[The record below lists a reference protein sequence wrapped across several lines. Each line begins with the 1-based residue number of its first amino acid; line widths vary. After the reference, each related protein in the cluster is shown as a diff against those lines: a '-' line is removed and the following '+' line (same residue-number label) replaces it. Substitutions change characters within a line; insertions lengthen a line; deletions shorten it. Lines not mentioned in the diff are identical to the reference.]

1 MTIFSKD
8 LIGAKQSVVDE
19 ILLLNPIQIP
29 MITLLGFGAPITNT
43 RHEWYEDSMFA
54 TESTITAA
62 ATVSDTTLKVAST
75 EPFRKDLVIQIKD
88 ELIYVHTVNEVTKEL
103 SVIRGFANTTPA
115 AVATNDKVT
124 AMFVDSKEAKDAR
137 DDRFKKRLP
146 GHNITQVFDDSIKIS
161 GTSESVEQYGITN
174 QYSHEKAKK
183 QRELALQLEQ
193 AVINGIEYQDG
204 DKRYMRGIREY
215 IKTNVTEAAK
225 APLSMDMINDLA
237 QSLYE
242 RGAFKTGGDF
252 RVIVGAKQKR
262 AIGKFDETKIRLV
275 RDDGTRGNT
284 VDRLV
289 TDFGEFVV
297 ELNNN
302 LRSDE
307 MFLIDKNRATIRALK
322 DREFFH
328 KYLGD
333 QGDYTKGMIVGEY
346 TLEFKQEA
354 AHGRIKGL
362 A

>member
-1 MTIFSKD
+1 MTILSKD
-8 LIGAKQSVVDE
+8 LIGVKQSVVDE

-29 MITLLGFGAPITNT
+29 MITLLGFGEAITNT

-62 ATVSDTTLKVAST
+62 ATATDGTLKVANT
-75 EPFRKDLVIQIKD
+75 EPFRKDLVIQVKD
-88 ELIYVHTVNEVTKEL
+88 ELIYVYSVNEVTKEL
-103 SVIRGFANTTPA
+103 SVTRGFANTTPA
-115 AVATNDKVT
+115 AIAVNTKATV
-124 AMFVDSKEAKDAR
+124 MFVDSKEARDAR
-137 DDRFKKRLP
+137 DDRFKKRVP
-146 GHNITQVFDDSIKIS
+146 GHNITQVFDDSIKVS
-161 GTSESVEQYGITN
+161 GTAESVVQYGIAN
-174 QYSHEKAKK
+174 QYSYEKAKK

-193 AVINGIEYQDG
+193 AIINGIEYQDG

-215 IKTNVTEAAK
+215 IRTNVTEAGN
-225 APLSMDMINDLA
+225 APLIMDMINDLA

-275 RDDGTRGNT
+275 RDDGTRGNS

-289 TDFGEFVV
+289 TDFGEFPV

-302 LRSDE
+302 LRPDE
-307 MFLIDKNRATIRALK
+307 LLLIDKNRAVIRPIK
-322 DREFFH
+322 DRAFFH

-333 QGDYTKGMIVGEY
+333 MGDYTKGMIVGEY